1 MAAFSA
7 SLAAFL
13 SALVDGF
20 FFPAVVPVAAV
31 ESAARSSSLPLSSSA
46 ATGTTLT
53 PPQAPPRRR
62 LSSSAASDDGDGDDI
77 GAELDCTRL
86 IPIIREGS
94 LTRLLGGAGGGA
106 APLPYPHGTST
117 HPTKSRVDLRVRKR
131 EGQEVGL
138 EQVLARCGVALR
150 AAPGP
155 APLDPLLRDAR

>member
-62 LSSSAASDDGDGDDI
+62 LSSSAASDDGDDI

-94 LTRLLGGAGGGA
+94 LPRLLGGAASGFGKERDK
-106 APLPYPHGTST
+106 
-117 HPTKSRVDLRVRKR
+117 KSVLSKCLLVVVWPCGLRR
-131 EGQEVGL
+131 
-138 EQVLARCGVALR
+138 
-150 AAPGP
+150 GP
-155 APLDPLLRDAR
+155 PR